1 MTFQFSNTYSTGDIQ
16 RIANK
21 DCCIVFIHGFSESKE
36 CWSDIV
42 YQVKDHV
49 NVVTY
54 DCLGHGNNSNLWNN
68 ASFEAY
74 VDQLK
79 SLIHFLKVEEQIN
92 KIILVGH
99 SQGAAIATQYT
110 LQHPDNIDKL
120 MLISPF
126 TYVAEPLK
134 ALWTNFLKLVQ
145 RGDMELFWNINS
157 SLLLGPKSKS
167 WSNFREKSIQD
178 RLEFFSQEQLILLI
192 KSLLDVKV
200 VGDMS
205 ILHNKLTHLI
215 HGEYDTMFPNYYSKE
230 ILRYIPEANF
240 IKVDD
245 ANHLLIELET
255 HISQEL
261 IKTVVEITK

>member
-1 MTFQFSNTYSTGDIQ
+1 MIFQFSNIYSAGDIQ

-21 DCCIVFIHGFSESKE
+21 ECCIVFVHGFSESKA
-36 CWSDIV
+36 CWGDIV
-42 YQVKDHV
+42 DQVKDHA

-54 DCLGHGNNSNLWNN
+54 DCIGHGNNSDLWHQ
-68 ASFEAY
+68 ASFETY

-79 SLIHFLKVEEQIN
+79 SLINFLKLEEKFK

-99 SQGAAIATQYT
+99 SQGAAIAAQYT
-110 LQHPDNIDKL
+110 LRHPDNVEKL

-145 RGDMELFWNINS
+145 RSDMELFWNINS
-157 SLLLGPKSKS
+157 SLLLGPKSKI
-167 WSNFREKSIQD
+167 WSDFRENSIQE
-178 RLEFFSQEQLILLI
+178 RLEVFSQDQVSLLI
-192 KSLLDVKV
+192 KALLEVNV

-230 ILRYIPEANF
+230 IIRLIPEANF

-245 ANHLLIELET
+245 ANHLLIELEP
-255 HISQEL
+255 HISQAI
-261 IKTVVEITK
+261 IKNIVEINQ